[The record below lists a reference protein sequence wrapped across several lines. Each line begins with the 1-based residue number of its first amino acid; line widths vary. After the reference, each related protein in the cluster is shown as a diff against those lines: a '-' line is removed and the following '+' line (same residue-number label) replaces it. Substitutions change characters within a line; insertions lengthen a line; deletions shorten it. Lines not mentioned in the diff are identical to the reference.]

1 MEFLGRLDGQI
12 KLHGFRI
19 EPGDVEAALR
29 GHPAVTDARVQRR
42 EDVAGWPRLVAYL
55 VGEGEGV
62 ALAEVAAHV
71 RGQVPGYMVP
81 SAYVW
86 LARLP
91 LTAHGKVDWGALPAP
106 ADTRP
111 ALGTRFVAPGSGL
124 ERTIAAVWSEVL
136 QVRDVG
142 REDNFFDLGGRSLLL
157 VRVHALLSAR
167 LAVPVSILD
176 LFRHPTVRAL
186 AAFLETLS
194 APPPPSA
201 PDASDDHGVPAL
213 APLEAVSGEPT

>member
-1 MEFLGRLDGQI
+1 
-12 KLHGFRI
+12 
-19 EPGDVEAALR
+19 VEAALR
-29 GHPAVTDARVQRR
+29 RHPAVTDARVMRR

-55 VGEGEGV
+55 VGRGDGV
-62 ALAEVAAHV
+62 TADEVTAHV
-71 RGQVPGYMVP
+71 RAQVPGYMVP

-86 LARLP
+86 LPRVP

-111 ALGTRFVAPGSGL
+111 ALGTRFVAPGPGV

-186 AAFLETLS
+186 AAFLDVQS
-194 APPPPSA
+194 APHARSA
-201 PDASDDHGVPAL
+201 AYDSGEADVPAL
-213 APLEAVSGEPT
+213 DRVEAVSGDPT